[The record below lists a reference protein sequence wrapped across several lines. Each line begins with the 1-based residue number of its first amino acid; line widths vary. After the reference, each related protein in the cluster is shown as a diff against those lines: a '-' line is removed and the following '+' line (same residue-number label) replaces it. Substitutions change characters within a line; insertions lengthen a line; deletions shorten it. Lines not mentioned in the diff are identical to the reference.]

1 MKKNSK
7 DVVTYT
13 EDEIR
18 SDPYGFTLKEI
29 TEVLGEQE
37 AQKLFN
43 ELYKKKPIS
52 KYQTVK
58 IKEIQQGG
66 DTSKYAF
73 ELTDGY
79 CIETVCIKRKTGT
92 TVCVSTMVGCPVG
105 CIFCESGSNGFIRNL
120 TPSEI
125 VQQVVLLKEKVNRI
139 VYMGMGEPL
148 FNYNSLIK
156 SIHILRD
163 RNGYNFPTDG
173 ITVSTVGPLTQLKK
187 LREEHLKI
195 QLTLSLHAT
204 NQTTRN
210 KVIPHMS
217 GNKIEEVVEAV
228 LSYSE
233 RHNRKITIAYLLLPG
248 VNDSISDVRQL
259 SRWFRGKN
267 VLINLLQYNNTKCFD
282 MKSPNKQQL
291 VAFKNLLERE
301 GLEVKLR
308 ESRGGKIKAACG
320 QLVSEHNKKG
330 ARTTQSTVRSN
341 SETIQNKK
349 AIQYDTSTKTDL
361 RQNSSRRKRQ
371 NRSRGSGAREKNTA
385 HRNRYQEEIRKER
398 HCQRHEPRRRS
409 DGDG

>member
-204 NQTTRN
+204 NQTTRD

-217 GNKIEEVVEAV
+217 GNKIEDVVEAV

-248 VNDSISDVRQL
+248 VNDRPSDVRQL

-330 ARTTQSTVRSN
+330 RVAPMSIPQSKSSTRSVP
-341 SETIQNKK
+341 SKK
-349 AIQYDTSTKTDL
+349 AEQRATPNNPNGKKTILKTK
-361 RQNSSRRKRQ
+361 KH
-371 NRSRGSGAREKNTA
+371 A
-385 HRNRYQEEIRKER
+385 
-398 HCQRHEPRRRS
+398 EPRIDNRPYS
-409 DGDG
+409 

>member
-210 KVIPHMS
+210 KVIQHMS

-361 RQNSSRRKRQ
+361 RQNSSRTKRQ
-371 NRSRGSGAREKNTA
+371 DSKNGNFKSKKT
-385 HRNRYQEEIRKER
+385 
-398 HCQRHEPRRRS
+398 RRS
-409 DGDG
+409 PHNA

>member
-1 MKKNSK
+1 MKKNHN
-7 DVVTYT
+7 DEMTYT
-13 EDEIR
+13 SEEILN
-18 SDPYGFTLKEI
+18 DPYGFTLKEM
-29 TEVLGEQE
+29 TDVLGEQE
-37 AQKLFN
+37 AQNLFN
-43 ELYKKKPIS
+43 LLYKKKPNP

-79 CIETVCIKRKTGT
+79 RIETVCIKRKTGT

-173 ITVSTVGPLTQLKK
+173 ITVSTVGPLKQLKK

-195 QLTLSLHAT
+195 QLSLSLHAT
-204 NQTTRN
+204 NQTTRD

-217 GNKIEEVVEAV
+217 GNKIEDVVEAV

-248 VNDSISDVRQL
+248 VNDRPSDVRQL

-330 ARTTQSTVRSN
+330 RVAPMSIPQSKSSTRSVPSKKAEQRATPN
-341 SETIQNKK
+341 NPNGKKNNFKNKK
-349 AIQYDTSTKTDL
+349 T
-361 RQNSSRRKRQ
+361 RR
-371 NRSRGSGAREKNTA
+371 TP
-385 HRNRYQEEIRKER
+385 Y
-398 HCQRHEPRRRS
+398 
-409 DGDG
+409 

>member
-204 NQTTRN
+204 NQTTRD

-217 GNKIEEVVEAV
+217 GNKIEDVVEAV

-248 VNDSISDVRQL
+248 VNDRPSDVRQL

-330 ARTTQSTVRSN
+330 RVAPMSIPQSKSSTRSVP
-341 SETIQNKK
+341 SKK
-349 AIQYDTSTKTDL
+349 AEQRATPNNPNEKKTILKTK
-361 RQNSSRRKRQ
+361 KH
-371 NRSRGSGAREKNTA
+371 A
-385 HRNRYQEEIRKER
+385 
-398 HCQRHEPRRRS
+398 EPRIDNRPYS
-409 DGDG
+409 

>member
-291 VAFKNLLERE
+291 VAFKKFVGTR
-301 GLEVKLR
+301 R
-308 ESRGGKIKAACG
+308 PGG
-320 QLVSEHNKKG
+320 
-330 ARTTQSTVRSN
+330 
-341 SETIQNKK
+341 
-349 AIQYDTSTKTDL
+349 
-361 RQNSSRRKRQ
+361 
-371 NRSRGSGAREKNTA
+371 
-385 HRNRYQEEIRKER
+385 
-398 HCQRHEPRRRS
+398 
-409 DGDG
+409 

>member
-1 MKKNSK
+1 MKKNHN
-7 DVVTYT
+7 DEMTYT
-13 EDEIR
+13 SEEILN
-18 SDPYGFTLKEI
+18 DPYGFTLKEM
-29 TEVLGEQE
+29 TDVLGEQE
-37 AQKLFN
+37 AQNLFN
-43 ELYKKKPIS
+43 LLYKKKPNP

-79 CIETVCIKRKTGT
+79 RIETVCIKRKTGT

-204 NQTTRN
+204 NQTTRD

-217 GNKIEEVVEAV
+217 GNKIEDVVEAV

-248 VNDSISDVRQL
+248 VNDRPSDVRQL

-330 ARTTQSTVRSN
+330 RVAPMSIPQSKSSTQSVPSKKAEQRATPN
-341 SETIQNKK
+341 NPNGKKNNFKNKK
-349 AIQYDTSTKTDL
+349 T
-361 RQNSSRRKRQ
+361 RR
-371 NRSRGSGAREKNTA
+371 TP
-385 HRNRYQEEIRKER
+385 Y
-398 HCQRHEPRRRS
+398 
-409 DGDG
+409 

>member
-1 MKKNSK
+1 MKKNHN
-7 DVVTYT
+7 DEMTYT
-13 EDEIR
+13 SEEILN
-18 SDPYGFTLKEI
+18 DPYGFTLKEM
-29 TEVLGEQE
+29 TDVLGEQE
-37 AQKLFN
+37 AQNLFN
-43 ELYKKKPIS
+43 LLYKKKPNP

-79 CIETVCIKRKTGT
+79 RIETVCIKRKTGT

-173 ITVSTVGPLTQLKK
+173 ITVSTVGPLKQLKK

-204 NQTTRN
+204 NQTTRD

-217 GNKIEEVVEAV
+217 GNKIEDVVEAV

-248 VNDSISDVRQL
+248 VNDRPSDVRQL

-330 ARTTQSTVRSN
+330 RVAPMSIPQSKSSTRSGPSKKAEQRATPN
-341 SETIQNKK
+341 NPNGKKNNFKNKK
-349 AIQYDTSTKTDL
+349 T
-361 RQNSSRRKRQ
+361 RR
-371 NRSRGSGAREKNTA
+371 TP
-385 HRNRYQEEIRKER
+385 Y
-398 HCQRHEPRRRS
+398 
-409 DGDG
+409 

>member
-173 ITVSTVGPLTQLKK
+173 ITVSTVGPLNQLKK

-204 NQTTRN
+204 NQTTRD

-217 GNKIEEVVEAV
+217 GNKIEDVVEAV

-248 VNDSISDVRQL
+248 VNDRPSDVRQL

-330 ARTTQSTVRSN
+330 RVAPMSIPQSKSSTRSVP
-341 SETIQNKK
+341 SKK
-349 AIQYDTSTKTDL
+349 AEQRATPNNPNEKKTILKTK
-361 RQNSSRRKRQ
+361 KH
-371 NRSRGSGAREKNTA
+371 A
-385 HRNRYQEEIRKER
+385 
-398 HCQRHEPRRRS
+398 EPRIDNRPYS
-409 DGDG
+409 

>member
-330 ARTTQSTVRSN
+330 ARTTHSTVRSN

-361 RQNSSRRKRQ
+361 RQNSSRTKRQ
-371 NRSRGSGAREKNTA
+371 DSKNGNFKSKKT
-385 HRNRYQEEIRKER
+385 
-398 HCQRHEPRRRS
+398 RRS
-409 DGDG
+409 PHNA

>member
-204 NQTTRN
+204 NQTTRD

-217 GNKIEEVVEAV
+217 GNKIEDVVEAV

-248 VNDSISDVRQL
+248 VNDRPSDVRQL

-330 ARTTQSTVRSN
+330 RVAPMSIPQSKSSTRSVPSKKAEQRATPN
-341 SETIQNKK
+341 NPNEKKNNFKNKK
-349 AIQYDTSTKTDL
+349 T
-361 RQNSSRRKRQ
+361 RR
-371 NRSRGSGAREKNTA
+371 TP
-385 HRNRYQEEIRKER
+385 Y
-398 HCQRHEPRRRS
+398 
-409 DGDG
+409 

>member
-361 RQNSSRRKRQ
+361 RQNTSRTKTQDTKNGNFKRK
-371 NRSRGSGAREKNTA
+371 KT
-385 HRNRYQEEIRKER
+385 
-398 HCQRHEPRRRS
+398 RRS
-409 DGDG
+409 PHNA

>member
-139 VYMGMGEPL
+139 VFMGMGEPL

-361 RQNSSRRKRQ
+361 RQNSRRTKRQ
-371 NRSRGSGAREKNTA
+371 DSKKGNFKSKKT
-385 HRNRYQEEIRKER
+385 
-398 HCQRHEPRRRS
+398 RRS
-409 DGDG
+409 PHNA

>member
-361 RQNSSRRKRQ
+361 RQNSSRTKRQ
-371 NRSRGSGAREKNTA
+371 DSKKGNFKISVRDK
-385 HRNRYQEEIRKER
+385 YW
-398 HCQRHEPRRRS
+398 
-409 DGDG
+409 

>member
-1 MKKNSK
+1 MKKNHN
-7 DVVTYT
+7 DEMTYT
-13 EDEIR
+13 SEEILN
-18 SDPYGFTLKEI
+18 DPYGFTLKEM
-29 TEVLGEQE
+29 TDVLGEQE
-37 AQKLFN
+37 AQNLFN
-43 ELYKKKPIS
+43 LLYKKKPNP

-330 ARTTQSTVRSN
+330 RVAPMSIPQSKSSTRSVPSKKAEQRATPN
-341 SETIQNKK
+341 NPNGKKNNFKNKK
-349 AIQYDTSTKTDL
+349 T
-361 RQNSSRRKRQ
+361 RR
-371 NRSRGSGAREKNTA
+371 TP
-385 HRNRYQEEIRKER
+385 Y
-398 HCQRHEPRRRS
+398 
-409 DGDG
+409 

>member
-361 RQNSSRRKRQ
+361 RQNSSRTKRQ
-371 NRSRGSGAREKNTA
+371 NSKNGNFKSKKT
-385 HRNRYQEEIRKER
+385 
-398 HCQRHEPRRRS
+398 RRS
-409 DGDG
+409 PHNA

>member
-1 MKKNSK
+1 MKKNGK

-43 ELYKKKPIS
+43 VLYKKKPNAQ
-52 KYQTVK
+52 YQTVK

-73 ELTDGY
+73 ELKDGY

-217 GNKIEEVVEAV
+217 GNKIEDVVEAV

-248 VNDSISDVRQL
+248 VNDRPSDVRQL

-291 VAFKNLLERE
+291 VVFKNLLERE

-330 ARTTQSTVRSN
+330 RGAVPSAIRLDIEKSRNNGTVHSN
-341 SETIQNKK
+341 VPKNTREKAHLNKK
-349 AIQYDTSTKTDL
+349 KRKITKKD
-361 RQNSSRRKRQ
+361 
-371 NRSRGSGAREKNTA
+371 
-385 HRNRYQEEIRKER
+385 I
-398 HCQRHEPRRRS
+398 
-409 DGDG
+409 

>member
-1 MKKNSK
+1 
-7 DVVTYT
+7 
-13 EDEIR
+13 
-18 SDPYGFTLKEI
+18 
-29 TEVLGEQE
+29 
-37 AQKLFN
+37 
-43 ELYKKKPIS
+43 
-52 KYQTVK
+52 
-58 IKEIQQGG
+58 
-66 DTSKYAF
+66 
-73 ELTDGY
+73 
-79 CIETVCIKRKTGT
+79 
-92 TVCVSTMVGCPVG
+92 MVGCPVG

-173 ITVSTVGPLTQLKK
+173 ITVSTVGPLKQLKK

-204 NQTTRN
+204 NQTTRD

-361 RQNSSRRKRQ
+361 RQNSSRTKRQ
-371 NRSRGSGAREKNTA
+371 DSKKGNFKSKKT
-385 HRNRYQEEIRKER
+385 
-398 HCQRHEPRRRS
+398 RRS
-409 DGDG
+409 PHNA

>member
-259 SRWFRGKN
+259 SRGFRGQN
-267 VLINLLQYNNTKCFD
+267 VLINLLHYNNTKCFD

-308 ESRGGKIKAACG
+308 ESRGGKLKAACG

-361 RQNSSRRKRQ
+361 RQNSSRTKRQ
-371 NRSRGSGAREKNTA
+371 DR
-385 HRNRYQEEIRKER
+385 RKKGTFCVR
-398 HCQRHEPRRRS
+398 
-409 DGDG
+409 

>member
-58 IKEIQQGG
+58 TKEIQQGG

-361 RQNSSRRKRQ
+361 RQNSSRTKRQ
-371 NRSRGSGAREKNTA
+371 DSKNGNFKSKKT
-385 HRNRYQEEIRKER
+385 
-398 HCQRHEPRRRS
+398 RRS
-409 DGDG
+409 PHNA

>member
-361 RQNSSRRKRQ
+361 RQNSSRTKRQ
-371 NRSRGSGAREKNTA
+371 DSKKGNFESKKT
-385 HRNRYQEEIRKER
+385 
-398 HCQRHEPRRRS
+398 RRS
-409 DGDG
+409 PHNA

>member
-1 MKKNSK
+1 MGNGK
-7 DVVTYT
+7 
-13 EDEIR
+13 I
-18 SDPYGFTLKEI
+18 
-29 TEVLGEQE
+29 
-37 AQKLFN
+37 FN
-43 ELYKKKPIS
+43 LLYKKKPNP

-79 CIETVCIKRKTGT
+79 RIETVCIKRKTGT

-173 ITVSTVGPLTQLKK
+173 ITVSTVGPLKQLKK

-204 NQTTRN
+204 NQTTRD

-361 RQNSSRRKRQ
+361 RQNSSRTKRQ
-371 NRSRGSGAREKNTA
+371 DSKKGNFKSKKT
-385 HRNRYQEEIRKER
+385 
-398 HCQRHEPRRRS
+398 RRS
-409 DGDG
+409 PHNA